1 MGETRLLLKK
11 AKTGKEMAEIMLKHF
26 RSQPYYKSSSVK
38 KVGDFSMF
46 DGLTL
51 DDVSVQA

>member
-1 MGETRLLLKK
+1 MVETRLLLKK

-26 RSQPYYKSSSVK
+26 RSQPYYKKSLVDK

-46 DGLTL
+46 DGLAL
-51 DDVSVQA
+51 DDVSV